1 MFERHGYESA
11 VIFGHAKDGNIHF
24 LLTERFDTAE
34 GVARYAAVTDEI
46 VDLVLTNGGT
56 LKAEHGTGRIMA
68 PFIERQYGAEL
79 TDVMRT
85 LKALCDPAGVLNPG
99 VIITD
104 DEQTHL
110 KHLKTTPTVEAEVD
124 RCVECGYCEP
134 TCPSRGVTL
143 TPRQRI
149 VVRRELAAAEA
160 RGDNTMVKALLVD
173 EPYESVQTC
182 AVDGLCA
189 IACPVNINTG
199 DLVRRLR
206 SEGRA
211 PGRGLWNAAANQWGA
226 TTRIASLALTVA
238 DALPTALL
246 RGASSAARAVLG
258 ADVVPRYE
266 SGLPRGGARRSR
278 LVDASAAVRGSS
290 AAAPSA
296 AAADTITVAIFLPA
310 CVGTMFGPEGAD
322 RGDEAAGATAAL
334 LTLCERAG
342 VTLIVP
348 EGIDGLCCGTPWKS
362 KGHTAGYASMRE
374 RVRAAVAGLRSDG
387 ELDELIASLPIISD
401 AASCT
406 EGFAGLLRTT
416 DPEPARVIDSV
427 TFAAETLLPRL
438 TILHRQGRVAVHP
451 TCSTEDLGATGALV
465 AIARAVAD
473 EAVVPEAWGCC
484 AFAGDR
490 GMLHPELT
498 AAATADEVAD
508 LKRLSAE
515 GGEFDHAV
523 SANRTCELGM
533 SRATGIPYVHV
544 LELLESAT
552 RREHA

>member
-1 MFERHGYESA
+1 
-11 VIFGHAKDGNIHF
+11 
-24 LLTERFDTAE
+24 
-34 GVARYAAVTDEI
+34 
-46 VDLVLTNGGT
+46 
-56 LKAEHGTGRIMA
+56 
-68 PFIERQYGAEL
+68 
-79 TDVMRT
+79 
-85 LKALCDPAGVLNPG
+85 
-99 VIITD
+99 
-104 DEQTHL
+104 
-110 KHLKTTPTVEAEVD
+110 
-124 RCVECGYCEP
+124 
-134 TCPSRGVTL
+134 
-143 TPRQRI
+143 
-149 VVRRELAAAEA
+149 
-160 RGDNTMVKALLVD
+160 
-173 EPYESVQTC
+173 
-182 AVDGLCA
+182 
-189 IACPVNINTG
+189 
-199 DLVRRLR
+199 
-206 SEGRA
+206 
-211 PGRGLWNAAANQWGA
+211 
-226 TTRIASLALTVA
+226 
-238 DALPTALL
+238 
-246 RGASSAARAVLG
+246 
-258 ADVVPRYE
+258 
-266 SGLPRGGARRSR
+266 
-278 LVDASAAVRGSS
+278 
-290 AAAPSA
+290 
-296 AAADTITVAIFLPA
+296 
-310 CVGTMFGPEGAD
+310 
-322 RGDEAAGATAAL
+322 
-334 LTLCERAG
+334 
-342 VTLIVP
+342 
-348 EGIDGLCCGTPWKS
+348 
-362 KGHTAGYASMRE
+362 MRE

-533 SRATGIPYVHV
+533 SRATDIPYVHV

-552 RREHA
+552 RGEHA

>member
-1 MFERHGYESA
+1 
-11 VIFGHAKDGNIHF
+11 
-24 LLTERFDTAE
+24 
-34 GVARYAAVTDEI
+34 
-46 VDLVLTNGGT
+46 
-56 LKAEHGTGRIMA
+56 
-68 PFIERQYGAEL
+68 
-79 TDVMRT
+79 
-85 LKALCDPAGVLNPG
+85 
-99 VIITD
+99 
-104 DEQTHL
+104 
-110 KHLKTTPTVEAEVD
+110 
-124 RCVECGYCEP
+124 
-134 TCPSRGVTL
+134 L

-160 RGDNTMVKALLVD
+160 RGDNAMVEALLVD

-552 RREHA
+552 RGEHA

>member
-1 MFERHGYESA
+1 
-11 VIFGHAKDGNIHF
+11 
-24 LLTERFDTAE
+24 
-34 GVARYAAVTDEI
+34 
-46 VDLVLTNGGT
+46 
-56 LKAEHGTGRIMA
+56 MA

-160 RGDNTMVKALLVD
+160 RGDHAMVKALRVD

-211 PGRGLWNAAANQWGA
+211 PGRGVWNAAAGQWDA
-226 TTRIASLALTVA
+226 TTRVASLALTVA

-246 RGASSAARAVLG
+246 RGASSAARALLG
-258 ADVVPRYE
+258 AGVVPRYE

-290 AAAPSA
+290 TAVPSA
-296 AAADTITVAIFLPA
+296 ATADSIPIAIFLPA

-322 RGDEAAGATAAL
+322 SDDDAAGATAAL
-334 LTLCERAG
+334 LALCERAG

-348 EGIDGLCCGTPWKS
+348 EDIDGLCCGTPWKS

-374 RVRAAVAGLRSDG
+374 RVRAAVAGLSSDA
-387 ELDELIASLPIISD
+387 ELYNVIASLPIISD

-406 EGFAGLLRTT
+406 EGFAGLLRGA
-416 DPEPARVIDSV
+416 DAAPSRVIDSV
-427 TFAAETLLPRL
+427 TFVAETLLPRL
-438 TILHRQGRVAVHP
+438 TILQRQGRVAVHP

-465 AIARAVAD
+465 AIARAAAD

-533 SRATGIPYVHV
+533 SRATGIPYAHV
-544 LELLESAT
+544 LELLEAAT
-552 RREHA
+552 RPT

>member
-1 MFERHGYESA
+1 M
-11 VIFGHAKDGNIHF
+11 
-24 LLTERFDTAE
+24 
-34 GVARYAAVTDEI
+34 
-46 VDLVLTNGGT
+46 
-56 LKAEHGTGRIMA
+56 
-68 PFIERQYGAEL
+68 
-79 TDVMRT
+79 
-85 LKALCDPAGVLNPG
+85 
-99 VIITD
+99 
-104 DEQTHL
+104 
-110 KHLKTTPTVEAEVD
+110 
-124 RCVECGYCEP
+124 
-134 TCPSRGVTL
+134 
-143 TPRQRI
+143 
-149 VVRRELAAAEA
+149 
-160 RGDNTMVKALLVD
+160 
-173 EPYESVQTC
+173 
-182 AVDGLCA
+182 
-189 IACPVNINTG
+189 
-199 DLVRRLR
+199 
-206 SEGRA
+206 
-211 PGRGLWNAAANQWGA
+211 
-226 TTRIASLALTVA
+226 
-238 DALPTALL
+238 
-246 RGASSAARAVLG
+246 
-258 ADVVPRYE
+258 
-266 SGLPRGGARRSR
+266 
-278 LVDASAAVRGSS
+278 
-290 AAAPSA
+290 
-296 AAADTITVAIFLPA
+296 
-310 CVGTMFGPEGAD
+310 
-322 RGDEAAGATAAL
+322 
-334 LTLCERAG
+334 
-342 VTLIVP
+342 
-348 EGIDGLCCGTPWKS
+348 
-362 KGHTAGYASMRE
+362 
-374 RVRAAVAGLRSDG
+374 
-387 ELDELIASLPIISD
+387 ASLPIISD